1 MVPNGKFISSVNQIN
16 RLIYWF
22 PGLRTETLAT
32 PMSGLQTSVRCIILY
47 EIVKILKTYVLL
59 YICGCEYTIL
69 VGSV

>member
-1 MVPNGKFISSVNQIN
+1 MVPNGKFISSDNQIN

-22 PGLRTETLAT
+22 PETLAT